1 MASARMKPPKNKNIW
16 GFAYDIAVSLS
27 EEICSRGKATRGMRA
42 VTGKGTAS
50 VPHQAAI
57 SNATAATCQPSTD
70 KDSGVGF
77 KITEKNKSKPT
88 QKPNFL

>member
-1 MASARMKPPKNKNIW
+1 M
-16 GFAYDIAVSLS
+16 AVSFS
-27 EEICSRGKATRGMRA
+27 EEISSRGKTTIGTSA

-57 SNATAATCQPSTD
+57 SRATAATYQPSMD
-70 KDSGVGF
+70 NDSGVGF
-77 KITEKNKSKPT
+77 ITTEKNKSKPT